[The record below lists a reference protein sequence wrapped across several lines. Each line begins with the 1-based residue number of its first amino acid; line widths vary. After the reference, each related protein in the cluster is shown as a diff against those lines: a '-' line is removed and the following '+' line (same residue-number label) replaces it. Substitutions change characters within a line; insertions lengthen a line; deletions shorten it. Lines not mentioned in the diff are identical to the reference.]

1 MLKKFISAVLAAAM
15 SLSAAPVLTASAAE
29 GESESAAFYGFEE
42 GEEDWIIN
50 STDGRVSSGY
60 DSYQKHS
67 GERSYKFEAVTSTV
81 QESEY
86 ASIAKIFDVTGSDAY
101 KVGIYYLLS
110 EDYTRLDGSTGGAVF
125 TYTLLDNS
133 GAEIPGAKYEYY
145 IASKEYE
152 AGEYDA
158 LWQGNDFYI
167 IPTDNAAKCK
177 ITLGIKSATGQVN
190 FDDVTIDKISKSEA
204 LSNPVTQVQIQDENI
219 RDSYECGWEG
229 DDINWWK
236 TSISANAVRG
246 NRSYKHGRSFRQ
258 QLLYVQGGYIERN
271 SRKQPADNKQ

>member
-15 SLSAAPVLTASAAE
+15 SLSAVPVLTASAAE

-81 QESEY
+81 QQSEY

-110 EDYTRLDGSTGGAVF
+110 L
-125 TYTLLDNS
+125 
-133 GAEIPGAKYEYY
+133 Y
-145 IASKEYE
+145 IYAF
-152 AGEYDA
+152 G
-158 LWQGNDFYI
+158 
-167 IPTDNAAKCK
+167 
-177 ITLGIKSATGQVN
+177 
-190 FDDVTIDKISKSEA
+190 
-204 LSNPVTQVQIQDENI
+204 
-219 RDSYECGWEG
+219 
-229 DDINWWK
+229 
-236 TSISANAVRG
+236 
-246 NRSYKHGRSFRQ
+246 
-258 QLLYVQGGYIERN
+258 
-271 SRKQPADNKQ
+271 